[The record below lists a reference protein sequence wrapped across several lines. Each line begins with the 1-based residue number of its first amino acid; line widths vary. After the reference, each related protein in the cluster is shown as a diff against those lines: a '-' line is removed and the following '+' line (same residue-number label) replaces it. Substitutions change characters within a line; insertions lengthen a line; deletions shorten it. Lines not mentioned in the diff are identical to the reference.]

1 MPRRALRDPAGLRAA
16 YLTEKASHRMS
27 EAENIN
33 DETGPEVVEPED
45 SLPELTID
53 ELPDALEQ
61 ACRRAGWNE
70 LMRVQK
76 MAMPYM
82 LAERDLMVQSRTGSG
97 KTGAFVLPMLDRIDT
112 SRKSCQALVLAPT
125 RELARQVAGEVETL
139 AGPDGPRSVAV
150 YGGVSYGP
158 QIDAFRKG
166 AHIVAGTPGRIL
178 DHLLKKNL
186 RLDDLRI
193 LVFDEA
199 DRMMGMGFYPDMKK
213 LQRYVPDEGVNA
225 YMFSAT
231 FPPRVMRI
239 AHEFLEDPEV
249 LSLSSDHVHVTEV
262 DHVFYR
268 VRPEDKDR
276 ALVRIIEIENPER
289 ALIFCNTRRRVHYV
303 KIILRRFGIDAEE
316 ISSDLSQKA
325 RERVLGRLR
334 SGNLRFLVATDVAAR
349 GIDIPELSHVFQ
361 YETPEDTE
369 LYVHRAGR
377 TGRAGASGEAV
388 TLVGV
393 LDKLNWH
400 RIVDEYE
407 IDVEER
413 PLPSDEDVQEVMSE
427 RLTNLL
433 EARLREKDQV
443 EVERMGRFEPLAR
456 ELAESESE
464 LIAML
469 LEEAYERMRGGRP
482 EPEEQAP
489 APEPEPKAGRKKKR
503 KKKRPSSKKPRAAEA
518 TAEEPKDKKPKVD
531 PAKKRY
537 PRKRRKK

>member
-1 MPRRALRDPAGLRAA
+1 
-16 YLTEKASHRMS
+16 MS
-27 EAENIN
+27 TPQSENEEAQQ
-33 DETGPEVVEPED
+33 DVVEPEEA
-45 SLPELTID
+45 LPEISIED
-53 ELPDALEQ
+53 LPQKLQDACE
-61 ACRRAGWNE
+61 RAGWDE
-70 LMRVQK
+70 LMRVQN

-97 KTGAFVLPMLDRIDT
+97 KTGAFVLPMLERIDT
-112 SRKSCQALVLAPT
+112 SRKTCQALVLAPT
-125 RELARQVAGEVETL
+125 RELARQVAGEVELL

-186 RLDDLRI
+186 RLNDLQI

-213 LQRYVPDEGVNA
+213 LQRYVPTEGVNA

-268 VRPEDKDR
+268 VRPEEKDR

-303 KIILRRFGIDAEE
+303 KVILRRFGIDAEE

-334 SGNLRFLVATDVAAR
+334 SGDLRFLVATDVAAR

-400 RIVDEYE
+400 RIIDEYE

-443 EVERMGRFEPLAR
+443 EKERMDRFEPLAR

-482 EPEEQAP
+482 EPEETVAEMP
-489 APEPEPKAGRKKKR
+489 PTEKPSGDKKRKRRKKKPAR
-503 KKKRPSSKKPRAAEA
+503 KKAERKKPAKK
-518 TAEEPKDKKPKVD
+518 EEPQAEKPKVD
-531 PAKKRY
+531 PSKKRFK
-537 PRKRRKK
+537 RKRRKR

>member
-1 MPRRALRDPAGLRAA
+1 MSKQQNEND
-16 YLTEKASHRMS
+16 KAQP
-27 EAENIN
+27 
-33 DETGPEVVEPED
+33 DVVEPED
-45 SLPELTID
+45 SLPEIGIED
-53 ELPDALEQ
+53 LPQTLQD
-61 ACRRAGWNE
+61 ACRRAGWDE
-70 LMRVQK
+70 LMRVQQ
-76 MAMPYM
+76 MAVPYM

-97 KTGAFVLPMLDRIDT
+97 KTGAFVLPMLERIDT
-112 SRKSCQALVLAPT
+112 SRKTCQALVLAPT

-139 AGPDGPRSVAV
+139 AGPDGPRSIAV

-186 RLDDLRI
+186 RLDDLQI

-213 LQRYVPDEGVNA
+213 LQRYVPKEGVNG

-303 KIILRRFGIDAEE
+303 KVILRRFGIDAEE

-400 RIVDEYE
+400 RIVDQYD

-413 PLPSDEDVQEVMSE
+413 PLPSDEDVQDVMSE

-443 EVERMGRFEPLAR
+443 EKERMERFEPLAR
-456 ELAESESE
+456 ELAETESE
-464 LIAML
+464 LVAML
-469 LEEAYERMRGGRP
+469 LEEAYERMRGGSP
-482 EPEEQAP
+482 VGEEGEAP
-489 APEPEPKAGRKKKR
+489 APPRSEKKSGEPKKQRKKKGKKARKSKTEEPKAQ
-503 KKKRPSSKKPRAAEA
+503 
-518 TAEEPKDKKPKVD
+518 KPKVD

-537 PRKRRKK
+537 KRRRSKRRKTDQ